1 MYREQERGRG
11 GTRDTQLTCLKS
23 ARGKAW
29 NRRDNREN
37 GGIQS
42 RLNPRA
48 RACGNIFLTRIFN
61 FPDRFAPLKII
72 RAFLPLLSLSRYR
85 DSSTPHRFP
94 KPASCLASKD
104 KSLSRA
110 TNIFTRVCVYRFR
123 KRRNVRLFKRLL
135 YRGRK
140 RVIIEVEKG
149 EAEEITG
156 PSETTSTKIPT
167 EIPEHG
173 EIGRRSDRIIPRVG
187 PWPVNRPA
195 PMTGMTRK
203 FCR

>member
-85 DSSTPHRFP
+85 DSSTPTDFQNRRRVLLR
-94 KPASCLASKD
+94 KI
-104 KSLSRA
+104 SLSLEQR
-110 TNIFTRVCVYRFR
+110 IYSHVCVY
-123 KRRNVRLFKRLL
+123 
-135 YRGRK
+135 
-140 RVIIEVEKG
+140 IDSEKG
-149 EAEEITG
+149 GTFDFSSVYYTEEG
-156 PSETTSTKIPT
+156 S
-167 EIPEHG
+167 
-173 EIGRRSDRIIPRVG
+173 V
-187 PWPVNRPA
+187 
-195 PMTGMTRK
+195 
-203 FCR
+203 

>member
-110 TNIFTRVCVYRFR
+110 TNIFNEYTHVCVYIDSE
-123 KRRNVRLFKRLL
+123 RRATFDVSSV
-135 YRGRK
+135 YYT
-140 RVIIEVEKG
+140 
-149 EAEEITG
+149 EEG
-156 PSETTSTKIPT
+156 S
-167 EIPEHG
+167 
-173 EIGRRSDRIIPRVG
+173 V
-187 PWPVNRPA
+187 
-195 PMTGMTRK
+195 
-203 FCR
+203 